1 MVLWIIFA
9 ALTAAVLV
17 AVLWPVMRARSEDA
31 ARAAYDSAIYRD
43 QLQEIESDLDRGLIG
58 EAEAEAAKTEI
69 SRRLLSAAE
78 AGEASAGPSGTGRSP
93 VLSVGL
99 ALVCIPALGL
109 ALYLTYGSPSLPDQ
123 PLEARL
129 KEAPATQQIAG
140 LVARVEARLRN
151 HPEDGTG
158 WDVIAPVYLR
168 QRRYQDAA
176 EAYERAIRILGESV
190 PRLAGYGEAL
200 VLQNNGIVPEAARRA
215 FETVL
220 ASDRTQLKPRFW
232 LAMAKEQDGQLT
244 EAAAAW
250 REMLKLGSANAPWRK
265 VVEQRLHAVEAKL
278 GQGGATPPGADGE
291 AKAKPDAVARAEQ
304 QPARGPTAE
313 DVRAAGQMTP
323 EQRMAMINSMVEG
336 LAQRLQENGD
346 DLQGWQRLV
355 RAYMVLGKRDAA
367 LQALAS
373 ARKVFEGNGEA
384 LGQIDAF
391 AKTLGL

>member
-1 MVLWIIFA
+1 MGFLKDGRWVDTWYDTKASKGAFKRQDARFRNWI
-9 ALTAAVLV
+9 TT
-17 AVLWPVMRARSEDA
+17 D
-31 ARAAYDSAIYRD
+31 
-43 QLQEIESDLDRGLIG
+43 G
-58 EAEAEAAKTEI
+58 
-69 SRRLLSAAE
+69 
-78 AGEASAGPSGTGRSP
+78 SAGPSGTGRSP